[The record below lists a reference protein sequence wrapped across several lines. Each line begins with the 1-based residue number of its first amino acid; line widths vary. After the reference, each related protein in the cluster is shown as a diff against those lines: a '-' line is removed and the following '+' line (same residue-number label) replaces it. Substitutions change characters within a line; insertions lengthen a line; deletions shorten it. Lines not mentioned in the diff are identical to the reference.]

1 MEFRDKCPKRSNDVP
16 VEKDYR
22 KYRPQLVA
30 DFGHRCGYCSDL
42 DTIRK
47 ENFEI
52 DHFVPKEKM
61 VTLKDNDYCN
71 LVYACRSCNNAKR
84 AKWPSGD
91 ENISFVGDTGW
102 IDPCSDEY
110 EKQFE
115 RTDTGIIVPKT
126 KLGEW
131 MYENLK
137 LGKTQHEYLWNI
149 EQLSILCGEFESKMA
164 ANTDNVDFLNKYI
177 DCLQKYKKEIETL
190 FN

>member
-16 VEKDYR
+16 AEKNYR
-22 KYRPQLVA
+22 KYRPQLA
-30 DFGHRCGYCSDL
+30 EDFGHRCGYCNDL

-61 VTLKDNDYCN
+61 VRLKDNDYYN

-91 ENISFVGDTGW
+91 ENQAIVGETGW
-102 IDPCSDEY
+102 LDPCSEEY
-110 EKQFE
+110 GLQFE
-115 RTDTGIIVPKT
+115 RTDTGAIVPKT
-126 KLGEW
+126 KIGEW

-149 EQLSILCGEFESKMA
+149 EQLSILNEEFKIKMK
-164 ANTDNVDFLNKYI
+164 DNADNNAFLREYLNFSDKYI
-177 DCLQKYKKEIETL
+177 NVIKKL